1 MHNEVRAKMKTYATL
16 LVTVCVCL
24 LGCRAVAAS
33 TQEGN
38 PSASVTL
45 EQVQE
50 ELRVAAQE
58 VETLQSDIVQEKHLQ
73 MFSETLES
81 RGKFIFARPD
91 KLRWEILEPVAS
103 GFVLRG
109 DAGTRWNALSE
120 EREDFSID
128 SDPVMGV
135 VAQQLLAWARVDM
148 EWLKTRYT
156 MEVVE
161 AEPVTLRLVP
171 RDAAEA
177 EMIESLTI
185 VFAPQRSHV
194 AEVVMREQ
202 GGDWTRMRFTH
213 VEVNAELPAHA
224 FQAPEF

>member
-1 MHNEVRAKMKTYATL
+1 SEAESGAPSMTL
-16 LVTVCVCL
+16 K
-24 LGCRAVAAS
+24 
-33 TQEGN
+33 E
-38 PSASVTL
+38 
-45 EQVQE
+45 VQE

-73 MFSETLES
+73 MLSETLES

-91 KLRWEILEPVAS
+91 KLRWEMLEPIAS
-103 GFVLRG
+103 GFVLSG
-109 DAGTRWNALSE
+109 DTGTRWNALSE
-120 EREDFSID
+120 EVEDFSIE
-128 SDPVMGV
+128 SDPVMEV

-171 RDAAEA
+171 RDPAEA

-185 VFAPQRSHV
+185 VFDPQRSHV
-194 AEVVMREQ
+194 AEVVMQEQ

-213 VEVNAELPAHA
+213 VEVNAELRAHA

>member
-1 MHNEVRAKMKTYATL
+1 MKRFIPARTVQMAALML
-16 LVTVCVCL
+16 LLWCSAA
-24 LGCRAVAAS
+24 GAAS
-33 TQEGN
+33 GTERGA
-38 PSASVTL
+38 PSMTL
-45 EQVQE
+45 KEVQA
-50 ELRVAAQE
+50 ELRQSAQQ

-73 MFSETLES
+73 MFAETLES
-81 RGKFIFARPD
+81 RGRFMFARPD
-91 KLRWEILEPVAS
+91 NLRWEMLEPVAS

-109 DAGTRWNALSE
+109 TEGRRWNAVSE
-120 EREDFSID
+120 EVDTFSVD

-148 EWLKTRYT
+148 EWLTTRYS
-156 MEVVE
+156 MEVLE

-185 VFAPQRSHV
+185 VFDAQRRHV